1 LRVEEIDEKKLKQ
14 AKDNELYSLKLRCLQ
29 IWQKIVGEKN
39 VSKKRTFRKV

>member
-1 LRVEEIDEKKLKQ
+1 MRIEEITEGKLKQ

-39 VSKKRTFRKV
+39 AVKKRAFRKV

>member
-1 LRVEEIDEKKLKQ
+1 MRVEDIDEKRLKQ

-39 VSKKRTFRKV
+39 ASKKRAFRKV